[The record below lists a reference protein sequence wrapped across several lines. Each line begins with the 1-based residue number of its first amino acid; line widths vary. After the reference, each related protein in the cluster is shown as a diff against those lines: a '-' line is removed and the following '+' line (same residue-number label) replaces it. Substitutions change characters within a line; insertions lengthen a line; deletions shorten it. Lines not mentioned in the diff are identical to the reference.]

1 VLSPGYARYADHR
14 ATSRSSAGGS
24 YVGRIM
30 RFPGIV
36 ACRGAIARQHVE
48 RLIEDSLR
56 LNQLHAEMVMR
67 AQFQSLVPPHGEHDT
82 AAVKARTVSPRGPH
96 SCG

>member
-1 VLSPGYARYADHR
+1 MD
-14 ATSRSSAGGS
+14 
-24 YVGRIM
+24 RIM

-36 ACRGAIARQHVE
+36 VCRGATARQHVE

-56 LNQLHAEMVMR
+56 LNQFHAEMVMR
-67 AQFQSLVPPHGEHDT
+67 AQFQSLVRARGTRHR
-82 AAVKARTVSPRGPH
+82 AVKARTVSPRGPH

>member
-1 VLSPGYARYADHR
+1 MD
-14 ATSRSSAGGS
+14 
-24 YVGRIM
+24 RIM

-36 ACRGAIARQHVE
+36 ACRGATARQHVE

-56 LNQLHAEMVMR
+56 LNQLHAEMVMG
-67 AQFQSLVPPHGEHDT
+67 AQFQSLVP
-82 AAVKARTVSPRGPH
+82 ARGTRHRSRQSSHRLASRPH